1 MSKEVVS
8 LSLYPLTSAVLQ
20 VWVNA
25 AAQVFNSIGI
35 GFGSMISMASYNKF
49 NNNILRLDMQSPI
62 PTTTVPLCLY
72 HDCPQ
77 IHSVIL

>member
-35 GFGSMISMASYNKF
+35 GFGTMISMASYNKF
-49 NNNILRLDMQSPI
+49 NNNILRLEMQSP
-62 PTTTVPLCLY
+62 VPLQD
-72 HDCPQ
+72 HFVFA
-77 IHSVIL
+77 IT